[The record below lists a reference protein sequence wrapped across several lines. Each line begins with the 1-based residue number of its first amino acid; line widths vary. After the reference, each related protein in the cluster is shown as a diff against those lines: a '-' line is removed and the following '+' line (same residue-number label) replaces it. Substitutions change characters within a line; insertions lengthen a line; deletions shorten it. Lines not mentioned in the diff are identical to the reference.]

1 MFTFRVPIYYNKLQ
15 IDSREG
21 IRNESHVPGVRILD
35 GDICSYVFLGGMKDA
50 SLLFFGQTIFFVF
63 LSYLNLTERM
73 YIYIFGAYLTVF
85 FAGFTYY
92 SIFIMTPGGGTH

>member
-1 MFTFRVPIYYNKLQ
+1 
-15 IDSREG
+15 
-21 IRNESHVPGVRILD
+21 
-35 GDICSYVFLGGMKDA
+35 MKDA
-50 SLLFFGQTIFFVF
+50 SFVFGQTIFFVF

-92 SIFIMTPGGGTH
+92 SIFIMTPGGGTLLNRKRQTDYGLSFSFTVKTIDKRVSLLLCLDVRFRPVPA